1 MKKFV
6 VFFILLLGL
15 AGTGFYFGWVQIAI
29 PPQSQGVIFTKTG
42 GWDATAVQPGVF
54 AWRWEKLIPGNFT
67 LYLYPD
73 TTHTGEIELRGSL
86 PSAEAYA
93 LVLDGNPSFGY
104 TLRFSVS
111 YRVRNG
117 YFPVLAKEHGVLPE
131 AFDEWLAS
139 LRTGIAAKGSAAVA
153 AWFEKTSD
161 PAPEETEK
169 RLAESITALFAADYP
184 FLEITG
190 FAPTELSLPDTALYA
205 KARELYLARAESRK
219 DALRESAREMT
230 LRTLREEARWENLK
244 KYGELLTQYPVL
256 LDYLKAEKELTDPGE
271 RR

>member
-15 AGTGFYFGWVQIAI
+15 GGAGFYFGWVQLDI
-29 PPQSQGVIFTKTG
+29 PPQSRGVIFTKSG
-42 GWDATAVQPGVF
+42 GWDAAAAEPGVF
-54 AWRWEKLIPGNFT
+54 SWRWEKLIPGNFT

-73 TTHTGEIELRGSL
+73 KTHTSEIELRGSL
-86 PSAEAYA
+86 PSAEVYA

-104 TLRFSVS
+104 SLRFSVS
-111 YRVRNG
+111 YRVHSD

-131 AFDEWLAS
+131 TFEEWLAA

-153 AWFEKTSD
+153 AWFEENSAA
-161 PAPEETEK
+161 PAETEK
-169 RLAESITALFAADYP
+169 QLARTITAFLAADYP

-190 FAPTELSLPDTALYA
+190 FAPTELRFPDTALYA

-230 LRTLREEARWENLK
+230 LRALREETRWENLK

-256 LDYLKAEKELTDPGE
+256 LDFLKIEKELAGE